1 MIKKT
6 LFTIDYHEFP
16 NFLNDE
22 DINAVIKSLYKGKLR
37 EYDYIEGKAYTTMGE
52 NETETLDYHPD
63 IAKRIEE
70 NCFVKNQRVSQSW
83 CTIQGP
89 DSKLKYHK
97 HPQSI
102 ISGIIY
108 LKVDDNSS
116 KLVFQNPTSM
126 EGETK
131 EITPT
136 KGLMLMWPS
145 FLMHGSGTTINK
157 SEERIILGFNTYWK

>member
-1 MIKKT
+1 M
-6 LFTIDYHEFP
+6 F
-16 NFLNDE
+16 N
-22 DINAVIKSLYKGKLR
+22 SLR
-37 EYDYIEGKAYTTMGE
+37 
-52 NETETLDYHPD
+52 
-63 IAKRIEE
+63 
-70 NCFVKNQRVSQSW
+70 VKFFFW
-83 CTIQGP
+83 KIP
-89 DSKLKYHK
+89 
-97 HPQSI
+97 
-102 ISGIIY
+102 IIY
-108 LKVDDNSS
+108 LKVDNNSS